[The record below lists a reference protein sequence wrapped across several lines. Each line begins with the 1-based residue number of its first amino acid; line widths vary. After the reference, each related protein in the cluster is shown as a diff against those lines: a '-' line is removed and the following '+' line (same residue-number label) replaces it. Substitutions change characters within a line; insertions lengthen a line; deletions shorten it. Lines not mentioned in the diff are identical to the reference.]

1 MPVFLLPLSPI
12 VAGAAVGATVLIS
25 GGIYYYTNDKIDG
38 WFEAGEEEGMKVIE
52 AGATFLGE
60 VGDSIGAGLE
70 TIGAGLA
77 EIGEDLG
84 SGALVVIRGA
94 GRAVIDSGENMF
106 DYIASKVSPHRVE
119 AVTAITAML
128 FYGTTAVIVFKKIKG
143 AN

>member
-1 MPVFLLPLSPI
+1 MVLPLIVGGVILIGGVWYAVDQTDGRIEEITEDAKDAFVETGVPI
-12 VAGAAVGATVLIS
+12 LQSI
-25 GGIYYYTNDKIDG
+25 
-38 WFEAGEEEGMKVIE
+38 GEG
-52 AGATFLGE
+52 
-60 VGDSIGAGLE
+60 IGAGLE

-94 GRAVIDSGENMF
+94 GKAIIDSGENMF

-128 FYGTTAVIVFKKIKG
+128 FYGTTAVIIFKKIRG

>member
-1 MPVFLLPLSPI
+1 MVLPLIVGGVILIGGVWYAVDQTDGRIEEITEDAKDAFIETGVPI
-12 VAGAAVGATVLIS
+12 LR
-25 GGIYYYTNDKIDG
+25 
-38 WFEAGEEEGMKVIE
+38 
-52 AGATFLGE
+52 
-60 VGDSIGAGLE
+60 SIGEGIGSGLE

-128 FYGTTAVIVFKKIKG
+128 FYGTTAVIIFKKIRG

>member
-1 MPVFLLPLSPI
+1 MVLPLIVGGVILIGGVWYAVDQTDGRIEEITEDAKDAFVETGVPI
-12 VAGAAVGATVLIS
+12 LQSI
-25 GGIYYYTNDKIDG
+25 
-38 WFEAGEEEGMKVIE
+38 GEG
-52 AGATFLGE
+52 
-60 VGDSIGAGLE
+60 IGAGLE

-128 FYGTTAVIVFKKIKG
+128 FYGTTAVIIFKKIRG